1 MMQEKETIQ
10 NGAVIQET
18 ARSREILQ
26 IGEEML
32 PFAYWLYGIPGL
44 GSRTIRHLLMQHKT
58 PYEIYHMPKERL
70 ERLLPLSNKTA
81 ALAKR
86 IADSREETDCT
97 AVTERFARLK
107 EKGIGFTCLGYQTYP
122 RRLAQIPDPPY
133 ALYFIGRL
141 PEQKCPS
148 VAIIG
153 ARNCS
158 AYGRQMAKRFG
169 EELAMAGISVISGMA
184 RGIDGIGQSAALAA
198 GGYSLGVLGCGADIC
213 YPAENRALY
222 RMLCAQG
229 GVCSEYP
236 PGTRPKNSLFPP
248 RNRIISGL
256 SDAVLVIEAKGKS
269 GTLITVDMALEQ
281 GKEVYALPGRVT
293 EALSEGCNGLLKQGA
308 GLVLSPQD
316 LIREIL
322 GEISFMRP
330 APALLSARQADLLD
344 CMGTFPEAAD
354 QIKERMLLKCGRTIS
369 IPDLMAELMHLSIM
383 GHVNQ
388 IGNGYFMKA

>member
-1 MMQEKETIQ
+1 M
-10 NGAVIQET
+10 
-18 ARSREILQ
+18 
-26 IGEEML
+26 
-32 PFAYWLYGIPGL
+32 
-44 GSRTIRHLLMQHKT
+44 
-58 PYEIYHMPKERL
+58 
-70 ERLLPLSNKTA
+70 
-81 ALAKR
+81 
-86 IADSREETDCT
+86 CT
-97 AVTERFARLK
+97 
-107 EKGIGFTCLGYQTYP
+107 G
-122 RRLAQIPDPPY
+122 RRL
-133 ALYFIGRL
+133 F
-141 PEQKCPS
+141 
-148 VAIIG
+148 
-153 ARNCS
+153 
-158 AYGRQMAKRFG
+158 
-169 EELAMAGISVISGMA
+169 GISSRHA
-184 RGIDGIGQSAALAA
+184 AEKQS
-198 GGYSLGVLGCGADIC
+198 V
-213 YPAENRALY
+213 PAEK
-222 RMLCAQG
+222 
-229 GVCSEYP
+229 P
-236 PGTRPKNSLFPP
+236 
-248 RNRIISGL
+248 
-256 SDAVLVIEAKGKS
+256 VIEAKGKS